1 MYNNRY
7 IMNFENIEEIKN
19 IMMDFTP
26 LYKDVINNITTFLL
40 PRFEEGKYYGEY
52 CGTSVL
58 YDAYYVLRRTRHY
71 ITLKVRRNRPIRK
84 KIYLDEEGEYIKI
97 NKRHIIRA
105 SHYVDIIKHTTG
117 AIHKCLMKQF
127 FLFFAVKDK
136 TKERIHYVN
145 KAFIS
150 FADIIKL
157 FKEQL
162 KKGRF
167 IKGCC

>member
-1 MYNNRY
+1 MTTQ
-7 IMNFENIEEIKN
+7 ENIEEIKN
-19 IMMDFTP
+19 ILMDFTP

-40 PRFEEGKYYGEY
+40 PRFEEDKYYGEY

-58 YDAYYVLRRTRHY
+58 YDAYYVLRRTRQY

-117 AIHKCLMKQF
+117 AIKRCVIKQLDILYTPF
-127 FLFFAVKDK
+127 FDDK
-136 TKERIHYVN
+136 TTKEKIHYVN
-145 KAFIS
+145 NVS
-150 FADIIKL
+150 FTDTIKL

-162 KKGRF
+162 KKGVF
-167 IKGCC
+167 IRGCC